1 MNRWQILAVQTSTTE
16 AVAESMA
23 LRTAWAR
30 SNTYASAIAA
40 SVEQQSKGRS
50 EISYNVANAS
60 QETNSVV
67 AVLGEF
73 AASAIAARTLA
84 EVVLTASQSVE
95 TAVGNLRDEVENFLR
110 NVAA

>member
-1 MNRWQILAVQTSTTE
+1 MRLPSRLPL
-16 AVAESMA
+16 SS
-23 LRTAWAR
+23 RAR
-30 SNTYASAIAA
+30 QPA
-40 SVEQQSKGRS
+40 KFR
-50 EISYNVANAS
+50 NVANAS

-73 AASAIAARTLA
+73 AASAIAARTSA